1 MGMRCTAAS
10 VTPSEPEALDE
21 FPQFVNVFLGNMS
34 VVGPRPPLPREI
46 PEYVQRDFG
55 RLAVKPGLTGPWQVS
70 GRNDL
75 DFADMVDLDL
85 DYIQNRGF
93 LYDLG
98 LIFKTVKVVFTGDG
112 AA

>member
-1 MGMRCTAAS
+1 MIDSAR
-10 VTPSEPEALDE
+10 PEAIDE
-21 FPQFVNVFLGNMS
+21 FPQFVNVFLGHMS

-46 PEYVQRDFG
+46 PEYSQRDLG
-55 RLAVKPGLTGPWQVS
+55 RLEVKPGLTGPWQVS

-93 LYDLG
+93 FYDLG
-98 LIFKTVKVVFTGDG
+98 LIVKTVKVVFTGDG